1 MIIACPACGTR
12 YAVPDTAIGSEGRT
26 VRCAKCKHSWFQEP
40 PELDLPPAP
49 ERAAPAPPPSAPEP
63 EVEALP
69 EPAPRPAPP
78 PAPEPQPEPE
88 PAARIEPEPV
98 PAPSPAPAPPP
109 AAPPTPAPAAPA
121 VEGPSVSHW
130 RTPDA
135 GESAEDPDIQATI
148 AVRALRRGLAQQARD
163 DNGPPPVAEAPA
175 AAFSEPEPEP
185 PFEDNPD
192 DEDASASQFDYR
204 APFTR
209 RRNTLRMWTIA
220 AAIFAALAAG
230 TVLAVN
236 TYGLPEWLPI
246 SRPTFGIGE
255 PGLELDFPREDQR
268 SETLPNGEKIFRVRG
283 TISNT
288 ARETLAVP
296 NVLVVFID
304 ARQRPVGDWVVVPA
318 KRELAPGESVNVTE
332 AIANIPPA
340 AFEADL
346 GWAPN

>member
-1 MIIACPACGTR
+1 
-12 YAVPDTAIGSEGRT
+12 
-26 VRCAKCKHSWFQEP
+26 
-40 PELDLPPAP
+40 
-49 ERAAPAPPPSAPEP
+49 
-63 EVEALP
+63 
-69 EPAPRPAPP
+69 
-78 PAPEPQPEPE
+78 
-88 PAARIEPEPV
+88 
-98 PAPSPAPAPPP
+98 
-109 AAPPTPAPAAPA
+109 

-130 RTPDA
+130 RTPEASEAA
-135 GESAEDPDIQATI
+135 GDPDAEATI
-148 AVRALRRGLAQQARD
+148 AVRALRRGLGQQPREDEA
-163 DNGPPPVAEAPA
+163 PPPVTEAPA
-175 AAFSEPEPEP
+175 EAFSEPEPPFADEP
-185 PFEDNPD
+185 G
-192 DEDASASQFDYR
+192 DADSDVSQFDYR

-255 PGLELDFPREDQR
+255 PGLELDFPREEQR
-268 SETLPNGEKIFRVRG
+268 SEKLPNGEKIFRVRG

-304 ARQRPVGDWVVVPA
+304 TRQRPVGDWVVVPA

>member
-26 VRCAKCKHSWFQEP
+26 VRCAKCKHSWFQTP
-40 PELDLPPAP
+40 PVPDLRQPAGG
-49 ERAAPAPPPSAPEP
+49 AASAPLSAPPS
-63 EVEALP
+63 
-69 EPAPRPAPP
+69 APP
-78 PAPEPQPEPE
+78 PAPAQ
-88 PAARIEPEPV
+88 AA
-98 PAPSPAPAPPP
+98 A
-109 AAPPTPAPAAPA
+109 TPAPAAVPS
-121 VEGPSVSHW
+121 EGPSVSHW
-130 RTPDA
+130 RTAEASAVATDA
-135 GESAEDPDIQATI
+135 DGEAMI
-148 AVRALRRGLAQQARD
+148 AVRALRRGLAQQA
-163 DNGPPPVAEAPA
+163 DNAAGPDPVTQVPA
-175 AAFSEPEPEP
+175 TPAVPDTEPEP
-185 PFEDNPD
+185 PFADDP
-192 DEDASASQFDYR
+192 DEDGAQVSQFDYR

-220 AAIFAALAAG
+220 AAIFAALAVG
-230 TVLAVN
+230 TVVAVN
-236 TYGLPEWLPI
+236 LYGLPEWLPI
-246 SRPTFGIGE
+246 SRPTFGIGK

-288 ARETLAVP
+288 GRETLAVP

-318 KRELAPGESVNVTE
+318 KRELAPGESVAVTE

-340 AFEADL
+340 AYEADL

>member
-40 PELDLPPAP
+40 SELELRHPVRDGEPAPGPAPSAPDAGGAPQPEPAP
-49 ERAAPAPPPSAPEP
+49 EPAPTPAPAPAA
-63 EVEALP
+63 EA
-69 EPAPRPAPP
+69 EPRPAPP
-78 PAPEPQPEPE
+78 PA
-88 PAARIEPEPV
+88 
-98 PAPSPAPAPPP
+98 SPPP
-109 AAPPTPAPAAPA
+109 PT
-121 VEGPSVSHW
+121 EGPSVSHW
-130 RTPDA
+130 RTADA
-135 GESAEDPDIQATI
+135 GEAAGDPDVEATI

-163 DNGPPPVAEAPA
+163 DEAPPPVAEAPV
-175 AAFSEPEPEP
+175 AAFSEPEP
-185 PFEDNPD
+185 PFEDDPG
-192 DEDASASQFDYR
+192 DADAEVSQFDYR

-230 TVLAVN
+230 AVLAVN

>member
-40 PELDLPPAP
+40 PELELSQPAP
-49 ERAAPAPPPSAPEP
+49 EAE
-63 EVEALP
+63 
-69 EPAPRPAPP
+69 
-78 PAPEPQPEPE
+78 
-88 PAARIEPEPV
+88 
-98 PAPSPAPAPPP
+98 PAPPP
-109 AAPPTPAPAAPA
+109 AAPPAPAPVTQAPVEREPEPA
-121 VEGPSVSHW
+121 PPPAPPPAPSPVEGPSVSHW
-130 RTPDA
+130 RTPEASEAA
-135 GESAEDPDIQATI
+135 GDPDAQATI
-148 AVRALRRGLAQQARD
+148 AVRALRRGLAQQARED
-163 DNGPPPVAEAPA
+163 ETPPPVTEAPV
-175 AAFSEPEPEP
+175 AAFAEPEP
-185 PFEDNPD
+185 PFADEPG
-192 DEDASASQFDYR
+192 DEDSNVSQFDYR

-268 SETLPNGEKIFRVRG
+268 SEELPNGEKIFRVRG

>member
-40 PELDLPPAP
+40 PERELRQPVVAAEPAPPPPAPTVAAPPQPESAPDPVGEP
-49 ERAAPAPPPSAPEP
+49 ERAAGD
-63 EVEALP
+63 
-69 EPAPRPAPP
+69 
-78 PAPEPQPEPE
+78 
-88 PAARIEPEPV
+88 
-98 PAPSPAPAPPP
+98 
-109 AAPPTPAPAAPA
+109 
-121 VEGPSVSHW
+121 GPSVSHW
-130 RTPDA
+130 RTADA
-135 GESAEDPDIQATI
+135 GEIAGEPDAQATI
-148 AVRALRRGLAQQARD
+148 AVRTLRRGLAPQARD
-163 DNGPPPVAEAPA
+163 DDAPPPVAEAA
-175 AAFSEPEPEP
+175 AAPSAESEP
-185 PFEDNPD
+185 PFEDDPG
-192 DEDASASQFDYR
+192 DEDTEVSQFDYR

-220 AAIFAALAAG
+220 AAIFAALAAA

-255 PGLELDFPREDQR
+255 PGLELDFPREEQR

-304 ARQRPVGDWVVVPA
+304 VRERPVGDWVVVPA
-318 KRELAPGESVNVTE
+318 KRALAPGESINVTE

>member
-40 PELDLPPAP
+40 PELELQQPLEDAAPVPPPATP
-49 ERAAPAPPPSAPEP
+49 PASTPVSQAPEP
-63 EVEALP
+63 Q
-69 EPAPRPAPP
+69 PAPP
-78 PAPEPQPEPE
+78 PAP
-88 PAARIEPEPV
+88 A
-98 PAPSPAPAPPP
+98 PAPAPS
-109 AAPPTPAPAAPA
+109 AA
-121 VEGPSVSHW
+121 EGPSVSHW
-130 RTPDA
+130 RTAEASEAA
-135 GESAEDPDIQATI
+135 GDPDVQATI

-163 DNGPPPVAEAPA
+163 DDAPPPLAEAPA
-175 AAFSEPEPEP
+175 AAFSEPEP
-185 PFEDNPD
+185 PFEDDPGE
-192 DEDASASQFDYR
+192 EDAEVSQFDYR

-332 AIANIPPA
+332 AISNIPPA

>member
-40 PELDLPPAP
+40 PELELRQPA
-49 ERAAPAPPPSAPEP
+49 EDAAPVSPPSAPP
-63 EVEALP
+63 APVAEAPTPAPVTAP
-69 EPAPRPAPP
+69 EPPPAPP
-78 PAPEPQPEPE
+78 PAP
-88 PAARIEPEPV
+88 A
-98 PAPSPAPAPPP
+98 PAPAN
-109 AAPPTPAPAAPA
+109 A
-121 VEGPSVSHW
+121 EGPSVSHW
-130 RTPDA
+130 RTADVGEAA
-135 GESAEDPDIQATI
+135 GDPDVQATI

-163 DNGPPPVAEAPA
+163 DDTPPPVAEAPA
-175 AAFSEPEPEP
+175 AAFSEPEP
-185 PFEDNPD
+185 PFEDDPGEED
-192 DEDASASQFDYR
+192 DVGSQFDYR

-283 TISNT
+283 TITNS

>member
-40 PELDLPPAP
+40 PELELRQPAG
-49 ERAAPAPPPSAPEP
+49 EAEPAPPPSAP
-63 EVEALP
+63 
-69 EPAPRPAPP
+69 PP
-78 PAPEPQPEPE
+78 PAPVAEAPTPAPVTAPEPQS
-88 PAARIEPEPV
+88 
-98 PAPSPAPAPPP
+98 APPSAPAPAP
-109 AAPPTPAPAAPA
+109 ANA
-121 VEGPSVSHW
+121 EGPSVSHW
-130 RTPDA
+130 RTAEASEAA
-135 GESAEDPDIQATI
+135 GDPDVQATI
-148 AVRALRRGLAQQARD
+148 AVRTLRRGPAQQARD
-163 DNGPPPVAEAPA
+163 DDTPPPVAEAPA
-175 AAFSEPEPEP
+175 AAFSEPEP
-185 PFEDNPD
+185 PFEDDPG
-192 DEDASASQFDYR
+192 EVDAEVSQFDYR

-332 AIANIPPA
+332 AISNIPPA